1 MAASMLAVDG
11 IQLPTDAAPEIKLQ
25 AIINALMSHG
35 LISHPLMSDGI
46 TRDISNIALPT
57 TMTVDRSLG
66 NLSGRVD
73 ALEGI
78 NIESKIK
85 EIQDALTV
93 ADGFVKKME
102 KESEEYKN
110 FAKSTLQDAQALKLQ
125 QDVVQ
130 KRAK

>member
-1 MAASMLAVDG
+1 MLAVDG
-11 IQLPTDAAPEIKLQ
+11 IQLPMDAAPEVKLQ

-35 LISHPLMSDGI
+35 LITHPLMADGL
-46 TRDISNIALPT
+46 TRDVSHIALPT
-57 TMTVDRSLG
+57 TITLDLSLG
-66 NLSGRVD
+66 NLSGRID

-78 NIESKIK
+78 NIEPKIK
-85 EIQDALTV
+85 EIQDTLTV

-102 KESEEYKN
+102 KESEENKN

-130 KRAK
+130 KG